1 MNFFIF
7 SHSERNADDGAP
19 LLIARSLSVHTQ
31 REGGRLTTG
40 RVFGLAGR
48 TALYSAQKRMHPS
61 NYCCTMVSEA
71 GGTTIISLISP
82 GRRTKLEKYHDTRV
96 ARSAAYRWG

>member
-1 MNFFIF
+1 MRPCRATMNFFIF

-31 REGGRLTTG
+31 REGGRLTTS

-48 TALYSAQKRMHPS
+48 TALYSGTKTYAPEQLLLY
-61 NYCCTMVSEA
+61 NGI
-71 GGTTIISLISP
+71 GG
-82 GRRTKLEKYHDTRV
+82 GRHDDYL
-96 ARSAAYRWG
+96 AH